1 MSNQF
6 KVFSTKIYD
15 RVAELSKHE
24 LYVVDGLDLYTSYL
38 LSFPEGTNPIYRTN
52 TFHDCS
58 CCKNFIRNMGGL
70 VAIIDGKKYSIWNVE
85 GLPEPYNTVAAA
97 MDQLVSQLPIK
108 WVFRTKE
115 TRFGAE
121 TTYDLKNDHK
131 WDHLHGRVARRHQSF
146 TPDKDRGVIST
157 SAAVLKRG
165 LVELTPEAVNTVL
178 DLIDNNAIYRGAEF
192 RNSVKEFADLQK
204 AYQKSKDPDLYV
216 WANATASVSR
226 FRNTVIG
233 TLVQNLSEGMEL
245 DRAVRTFESMVA
257 PTNYKRTTAL
267 ITSKMIDQ
275 ALEQL
280 NKLDLES
287 AIKRRFAVTGD
298 ISVNDVLF
306 VDNSVRSLMKDEL
319 RSSLLEG
326 IKPKAK
332 ADGKN
337 LIDITINDFVQQV
350 VPTAK
355 RIELLVKNK
364 HQGNFV
370 SLTAPIDSNS
380 GKLFKWNNGFAWSYD
395 GEVTDSIKQ
404 RVKKAGG
411 NTNAKLRVSLAWHN
425 YDDLDI
431 HAKTP
436 AGHIY
441 FGNRMNVLDVDMNA
455 FGQRSRTPV
464 ENLSWTKPVDGS
476 YSINVNQY
484 CCRETRDV
492 GFTIEVECDG
502 KVQQYSYTKAV
513 KNTIHCLDFKM
524 KNGVMEDL
532 KIDSQLTGGELSSQK
547 WGINTETY
555 VPVSIMLNSPNYW
568 ENSGN
573 VGNQHWF
580 FMLEGCKNPDST
592 RGIYNEFLRGDL
604 EPHRKVFEVLGSKT
618 KCEYS
623 ENQLS
628 GVGFTAARNDE
639 VTVRV
644 YNESSTRSYNINF

>member
-15 RVAELSKHE
+15 RVTELSKHE

-38 LSFPEGTNPIYRTN
+38 LAFPEGTNPIYRKN

-70 VAIIDGKKYSIWNVE
+70 VAIIDGKKHSIWNVE

-97 MDQLVSQLPIK
+97 MDQLVLQLPIK

-115 TRFGAE
+115 SRFGAE
-121 TTYDLKNDHK
+121 TTYDINNDRK
-131 WDHLHGRVARRHQSF
+131 WDHLHGKVARRHQSSQ
-146 TPDKDRGVIST
+146 PDKDRGVITT

-165 LVELTPEAVNTVL
+165 LTELTTEAVNTVL
-178 DLIDNNAIYRGAEF
+178 DLIDANSIYRGAEF
-192 RNSVKEFADLQK
+192 RSNVKEFADLQK

-216 WANATASVSR
+216 WANVTANVSR

-267 ITSKMIDQ
+267 ITPKMIDQ

-280 NKLDLES
+280 AKLDLES
-287 AIKRRFAVTGD
+287 AIKRRFATVSD

-306 VDNSVRSLMKDEL
+306 VDNSVRSLMKDDL
-319 RSSLLEG
+319 RSSLMENL
-326 IKPKAK
+326 KPNSNNVSKGA
-332 ADGKN
+332 
-337 LIDITINDFVQQV
+337 IDITIKDFVARV
-350 VPTAK
+350 IPTAK
-355 RIELLVKNK
+355 RIELLVKNN

-436 AGHIY
+436 TGHIY

-455 FGQRSRTPV
+455 FGARSRTPV
-464 ENLSWTKPVDGS
+464 ENLSWIKPVDGS

-484 CCRETRDV
+484 NCREAKDF

-502 KVQQYSYTKAV
+502 KMQQYSYIKAV

-524 KNGVMEDL
+524 KNGVMQDL
-532 KIDSQLTGGELSSQK
+532 KIDPQLTGGELSSQK
-547 WGINTETY
+547 WGVNTETY
-555 VPVSIMLNSPNYW
+555 VPVSMMLNSPNYW

-644 YNESSTRSYNINF
+644 YSESSTKSYNINF